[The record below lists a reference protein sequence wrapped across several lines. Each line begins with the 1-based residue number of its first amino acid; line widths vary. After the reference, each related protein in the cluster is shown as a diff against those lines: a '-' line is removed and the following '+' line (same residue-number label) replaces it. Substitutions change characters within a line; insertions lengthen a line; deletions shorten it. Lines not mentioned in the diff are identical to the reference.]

1 MQRYL
6 VRRILLAVVTL
17 LAVSLIIFVMS
28 RAAGDPRHVYLD
40 DYSTQEDWDRL
51 TATLGLDKPYYQQ
64 YGIFLG
70 SALRGDFGQSIKE
83 GRPSM
88 EVIVERVPATLQ
100 LGLAAFAFSVIVGV
114 PLGILSAVKRGS
126 FLDMSGKVVALVGQS
141 APVFWLGLMLVFL
154 FSVRWNDWFGDSLVP
169 PYGRQELTSIILPAV
184 TLGWFY
190 AAANLRLLRSAMLN
204 VLDSE
209 YVKLAR
215 AKGVSNNIVIWKHSL
230 RNALIPVLTFAGIT
244 LGSLVTGS
252 LVVETVF
259 AWPGLGQLAIQAL
272 AGNDYPLLQAV
283 VIVFTL
289 MYVTAALLVD
299 IMYAY
304 IDPRI
309 RYA

>member
-1 MQRYL
+1 M
-6 VRRILLAVVTL
+6 
-17 LAVSLIIFVMS
+17 AVSLIIFVMS

-51 TATLGLDKPYYQQ
+51 TVTLGLDRPYYQQ

-70 SALRGDFGQSIKE
+70 DALRGKFGKSIKE

-88 EVIVERVPATLQ
+88 EIIIERLPATFQ
-100 LGLAAFAFSVIVGV
+100 LGLAAFIFSVVVGV

-126 FLDMSGKVVALVGQS
+126 VLDTVGKLVALVGQS
-141 APVFWLGLMLVFL
+141 APVFWLGLMLMF
-154 FSVRWNDWFGDSLVP
+154 FFAVRLGWLP
-169 PYGRQELTSIILPAV
+169 PYGRQEPSSIILPAV
-184 TLGWFY
+184 SLGWFY

-215 AKGVSNNIVIWKHSL
+215 AKGVSSTAVIWKHSL
-230 RNALIPVLTFAGIT
+230 RNALIPVLTFAGVT

-283 VIVFTL
+283 VIIFTL
-289 MYVTAALLVD
+289 MYVMAALWVD

>member
-6 VRRILLAVVTL
+6 VRRVLLALVTL
-17 LAVSLIIFVMS
+17 LAVSLIIFVLS
-28 RAAGDPRHVYLD
+28 RASGDPRHVYLD

-51 TATLGLDKPYYQQ
+51 TVALGLDKPYYQQ
-64 YGIFLG
+64 YGIFLRD
-70 SALRGDFGQSIKE
+70 ALRGDFGESIKMQ
-83 GRPSM
+83 RPAM
-88 EVIVERVPATLQ
+88 EVIIDRVPATLE
-100 LGLAAFAFSVIVGV
+100 LGLAAFIFSIVLGV

-126 FLDMSGKVVALVGQS
+126 ALDISGKIVALVGQS
-141 APVFWLGLMLVFL
+141 APVFWLGLMLMFL
-154 FSVRWNDWFGDSLVP
+154 FAVKLDLLP
-169 PYGRQELTSIILPAV
+169 PYGRQETASIILPAI

-215 AKGVSNNIVIWKHSL
+215 AKGASNNVVIWKHSL
-230 RNALIPVLTFAGIT
+230 RNALIPVLTFAGVT

-272 AGNDYPLLQAV
+272 FGNDYPLLQAV
-283 VIVFTL
+283 IIVFTL
-289 MYVTAALLVD
+289 MYVMASLMVD
-299 IMYAY
+299 VMYAY

>member
-6 VRRILLAVVTL
+6 LRRFVMAIITL
-17 LAVSLIIFVMS
+17 FAVSLLIFVMS

-40 DYSTQEDWDRL
+40 DYSTQEDWDKL
-51 TATLGLDKPYYQQ
+51 TENMGLDKPYYQQ
-64 YGIFLG
+64 YGIFIKD
-70 SALRGDFGQSIKE
+70 ALSGKFGESLSE

-88 EVIVERVPATLQ
+88 EIILERFPATLQ
-100 LGLAAFAFSVIVGV
+100 LGLAAFAFSVVLGV
-114 PLGILSAVKRGS
+114 PLGILSAVKRGGP
-126 FLDMSGKVVALVGQS
+126 LDMIGKFVALIGQS
-141 APVFWLGLMLVFL
+141 APVFWLGLMLMFFL
-154 FSVRWNDWFGDSLVP
+154 SVQLEWLP
-169 PYGRQELTSIILPAV
+169 PYGRQEKTSIILPGI

-190 AAANLRLLRSAMLN
+190 VAANLRLLRSAMLN

-215 AKGVSNNIVIWKHSL
+215 AKGVSEKVVIWKHAL

-244 LGSLVTGS
+244 LGGLVTGS

-259 AWPGLGQLAIQAL
+259 AWPGLGQLAVKAL
-272 AGNDYPLLQAV
+272 IGVDYPLLQAV
-283 VIVFTL
+283 VVVFTL
-289 MYVTAALLVD
+289 MYVIAAMLVD

>member
-6 VRRILLAVVTL
+6 LRRILLAFLTL

-28 RAAGDPRHVYLD
+28 RAAGDPRHIYLD

-51 TATLGLDKPYYQQ
+51 TESLGLDKPYYQQ

-70 SALRGDFGQSIKE
+70 DALRGNFGESIKE

-88 EVIVERVPATLQ
+88 EVIIERIPATLQ
-100 LGLAAFAFSVIVGV
+100 LGLAAFVFSVVVGV

-126 FLDMSGKVVALVGQS
+126 ALDISGKLIALVGQS

-154 FSVRWNDWFGDSLVP
+154 FAVRLDWLP
-169 PYGRQELTSIILPAV
+169 PYGRLEISSIVLPAV

-215 AKGVSNNIVIWKHSL
+215 AKGVSNQSVIWKHSL
-230 RNALIPVLTFAGIT
+230 RNALIPVLTFAGVT

-259 AWPGLGQLAIQAL
+259 AWPGLGKLAIEAL
-272 AGNDYPLLQAV
+272 AGNDYPLMQAV

-289 MYVTAALLVD
+289 MYVVAALLVD